1 MEQKRLINL
10 SFEEAVYEKN
20 KYPNDIIKEE
30 NKDYVIIIAPNK
42 QDDFIEFYEYF
53 IYNHS
58 YYTDDLCKKYS
69 TDDRY
74 QVRAQLISSLK

>member
-10 SFEEAVYEKN
+10 NYDQAVFQKN
-20 KYPNDIIKEE
+20 KFPNDIFIEE

-42 QDDFIEFYEYF
+42 QEDFKKFYEYY
-53 IYNHS
+53 INNHS
-58 YYTDDLCKKYS
+58 SYSDDLCRQYS
-69 TDDRY
+69 TDDKY